1 MELAKSFEPAE
12 IERRWYAQWEDAGY
26 FKAGLDKSNPD
37 AFCILLPPPNVTG
50 TLHMG
55 HGFNQTV
62 MDALTRYH
70 RMLGQN
76 TLWQPGTDHAGI
88 ATQIVVERQLDAQG
102 VSRHDLGREKFLEKV
117 WEWKEYSGNTI
128 TQQMRRLGTSPDWSR
143 ERFTM
148 DSGLSKTVTETFVRL
163 FREGLIY
170 RGKRL
175 VNWDPVL
182 HTAVSDLEVISEE
195 EDGFLWHL
203 HYPLTDGSG
212 HLTVAT
218 TRPETMLG
226 DTAVMVHPD
235 DERYQHLIGKTVTLP
250 LVNRE
255 VPIIADEYVDREFG
269 TGVVKVTPAHD
280 QNDYQVG
287 LRHNLPMII
296 VLTLEGKIP
305 SDGTVVI
312 NGQISAATPLPG
324 ELAGLDRFDARKAV
338 VAGFETLGL
347 LGESGSGKTVTL
359 RALMRLLPPRRTRIE
374 GTVRIEGH
382 DILAMRSRALRD
394 LRGGL
399 VSMVFQEPMTA
410 LDPVYTVGQQIGET
424 LRRHTGCDRRAAR
437 ARALELL
444 ELVRIPSAERR
455 LDAYPHEL
463 SGGLRQ
469 RAMIAM
475 ALSCK
480 PRLLLADEPTT
491 ALDATV
497 QVQVLVLLRRLQ
509 RELGMGM
516 IFVTHDI
523 GVAAEIADF
532 VAVMYAGRIV
542 ESGAVARVLQAPA
555 HPYTAGLLASTVHG
569 QPRNR
574 DIDAIPGSP
583 PDLRRLPPGC
593 SFAPRC
599 PRRIADCGRA
609 VPAPRFP
616 EPGHMAACFAV
627 VGPVGPAS

>member
-1 MELAKSFEPAE
+1 MSEPRANDAAPLA
-12 IERRWYAQWEDAGY
+12 Q
-26 FKAGLDKSNPD
+26 
-37 AFCILLPPPNVTG
+37 
-50 TLHMG
+50 
-55 HGFNQTV
+55 
-62 MDALTRYH
+62 
-70 RMLGQN
+70 
-76 TLWQPGTDHAGI
+76 
-88 ATQIVVERQLDAQG
+88 
-102 VSRHDLGREKFLEKV
+102 
-117 WEWKEYSGNTI
+117 
-128 TQQMRRLGTSPDWSR
+128 
-143 ERFTM
+143 
-148 DSGLSKTVTETFVRL
+148 
-163 FREGLIY
+163 
-170 RGKRL
+170 
-175 VNWDPVL
+175 
-182 HTAVSDLEVISEE
+182 VSDLNVRFVTREA
-195 EDGFLWHL
+195 
-203 HYPLTDGSG
+203 
-212 HLTVAT
+212 TVY
-218 TRPETMLG
+218 
-226 DTAVMVHPD
+226 AV
-235 DERYQHLIGKTVTLP
+235 
-250 LVNRE
+250 N
-255 VPIIADEYVDREFG
+255 
-269 TGVVKVTPAHD
+269 GVSFRVW
-280 QNDYQVG
+280 
-287 LRHNLPMII
+287 
-296 VLTLEGKIP
+296 
-305 SDGTVVI
+305 
-312 NGQISAATPLPG
+312 PG
-324 ELAGLDRFDARKAV
+324 EVLCI
-338 VAGFETLGL
+338 

-359 RALMRLLPPRRTRIE
+359 RALMRLLPPRRTQIT
-374 GTVRIEGH
+374 GTVRVDGR
-382 DILAMRSRALRD
+382 DVLAMRPRALRD

-424 LRRHTGCDRRAAR
+424 LRRHTGCDRRAAH

-523 GVAAEIADF
+523 GVAAEIADT

-542 ESGAVARVLQAPA
+542 ESGPVWRVLKAPA

-569 QPRNR
+569 QPHDH

-583 PDLRRLPPGC
+583 PDLRRLSPGC

-599 PRRIADCGRA
+599 PRRTAECRRS
-609 VPAPRFP
+609 VPEPRFP

-627 VGPVGPAS
+627 MGTVGPPG